1 MNNNKEIEKG
11 KDKIKENSNIMEN
24 TNKIIE
30 QAKEVA
36 INGIPEECQQTAKKF
51 FDCIHEELKPF
62 NEDGRIYT
70 EQELQEILENEVIP
84 KCKSLY
90 NIDKCLEQHNLKN
103 NEDSSEEEEE
113 EEEELKL

>member
-1 MNNNKEIEKG
+1 MNNSKE
-11 KDKIKENSNIMEN
+11 KENVKETNNIMDN

-30 QAKEVA
+30 QAKKIA
-36 INGIPEECQQTAKKF
+36 IEGIPEECQSTAKKF

-62 NEDGRIYT
+62 DENGRIYN

-90 NIDKCLEQHNLKN
+90 DIDKCLEQHNLKN
-103 NEDSSEEEEE
+103 IEDSDEEEE